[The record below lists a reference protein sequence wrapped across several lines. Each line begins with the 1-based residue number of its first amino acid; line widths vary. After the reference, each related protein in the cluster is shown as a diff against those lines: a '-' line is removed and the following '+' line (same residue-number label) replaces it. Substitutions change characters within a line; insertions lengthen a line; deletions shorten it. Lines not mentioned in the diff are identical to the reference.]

1 MKKQHLGMA
10 LGFALL
16 CCSAGAG
23 AQGVLDRVAAG
34 GQLVL
39 AHRESSVPFS
49 YVHQGKPMGYAVDL
63 CLRLAEAV
71 RRKTGMK
78 DMAVA
83 FLQVTPENR
92 MAMVEQGKA
101 DLECGSTT
109 NNAERREKVA
119 FTIPH
124 FITGTRLL
132 MKASSKVTRMED
144 LAGKKLVSTRG
155 TTAYKVAEKAA
166 RERLM
171 GFTLLEA
178 PDHARAVE
186 MVEKGEADAFAM
198 DDVLLYS
205 LAASRPNPKALK
217 VEGRFLTTEALA
229 IALPVGIWLPMVLGG
244 GEELIGFAEKATS
257 GIGFLVIL
265 LVAKMLF
272 TSTSFG
278 SGVPGGIFMPI
289 LASGTLAGSIMGLVA
304 VHAGVPQEHVAVFA
318 VCAMAGT
325 LAASVKAPVTSILL
339 TVEMS
344 GTLVHML
351 PVTACAFVA
360 LLVSDL
366 LHISPIYS
374 ALLDRYVQA
383 HPDDGTALRRDS
395 AGRASGNAVM
405 EFAVEAGSPVA
416 GRALSDVS
424 WPSGAAIV
432 DIRRGDDEIVPTS
445 TTVVEAGDYLLVM
458 FPATHL
464 AQVRSDMA
472 PLCGASD

>member
-10 LGFALL
+10 LGFALW
-16 CCSAGAG
+16 CCSSGAG

-71 RRKTGMK
+71 RKKTGMK

-166 RERLM
+166 REHLM

-205 LAASRPNPKALK
+205 LAASRPDPKALK

-229 IALPVGIWLPMVLGG
+229 IALPKQDAAFKKVVD
-244 GEELIGFAEKATS
+244 EEMRRLITS
-257 GIGFLVIL
+257 RE
-265 LVAKMLF
+265 
-272 TSTSFG
+272 
-278 SGVPGGIFMPI
+278 I
-289 LASGTLAGSIMGLVA
+289 LAIYDKWFMQPIP
-304 VHAGVPQEHVAVFA
+304 PQ
-318 VCAMAGT
+318 
-325 LAASVKAPVTSILL
+325 
-339 TVEMS
+339 
-344 GTLVHML
+344 
-351 PVTACAFVA
+351 
-360 LLVSDL
+360 
-366 LHISPIYS
+366 
-374 ALLDRYVQA
+374 
-383 HPDDGTALRRDS
+383 
-395 AGRASGNAVM
+395 
-405 EFAVEAGSPVA
+405 
-416 GRALSDVS
+416 GRALNLPVS
-424 WPSGAAIV
+424 
-432 DIRRGDDEIVPTS
+432 
-445 TTVVEAGDYLLVM
+445 YLLRD
-458 FPATHL
+458 FWKYPTD
-464 AQVRSDMA
+464 QV
-472 PLCGASD
+472 PF

>member
-1 MKKQHLGMA
+1 MKKQHLSMA
-10 LGFALL
+10 LGFALW
-16 CCSAGAG
+16 CGSAGAG
-23 AQGVLDRVAAG
+23 TQGVLDRVAAG

-71 RRKTGMK
+71 RKKTGMK

-229 IALPVGIWLPMVLGG
+229 IALPKQDAAFKKVVD
-244 GEELIGFAEKATS
+244 EEMRRLITS
-257 GIGFLVIL
+257 RE
-265 LVAKMLF
+265 
-272 TSTSFG
+272 
-278 SGVPGGIFMPI
+278 I
-289 LASGTLAGSIMGLVA
+289 LAIYDKWFMQPIP
-304 VHAGVPQEHVAVFA
+304 PQ
-318 VCAMAGT
+318 
-325 LAASVKAPVTSILL
+325 
-339 TVEMS
+339 
-344 GTLVHML
+344 
-351 PVTACAFVA
+351 
-360 LLVSDL
+360 
-366 LHISPIYS
+366 
-374 ALLDRYVQA
+374 
-383 HPDDGTALRRDS
+383 
-395 AGRASGNAVM
+395 
-405 EFAVEAGSPVA
+405 
-416 GRALSDVS
+416 GRALNLPVS
-424 WPSGAAIV
+424 
-432 DIRRGDDEIVPTS
+432 
-445 TTVVEAGDYLLVM
+445 YLLRD
-458 FPATHL
+458 FWKYPTD
-464 AQVRSDMA
+464 QV
-472 PLCGASD
+472 PF